1 VPPHPERTESEIEEA
16 AVSDRIATAR
26 AAKVGSKA
34 SHQGRTIMLLLGAP
48 RRPEIDQY
56 TIKFLIGASALTLPF
71 IELALT
77 RGSITSISA
86 AFWIPDPDV
95 WPRIIF
101 VGFLFAISAFLLAY
115 NGLSEREMWLG
126 KAACASALGV
136 ALFPCACEDK
146 TREIIGGVHL
156 ASAAVLFIV
165 LAWFCV
171 IFMRRAKIKG
181 HREARWRAAIYML
194 CGWGMV
200 ASAVLFIARA
210 ITKQED
216 LAFWGETIGLV
227 SFGISWLTA
236 SRVLPVITQPSER
249 QRLVVATPRKTTP
262 SWPP

>member
-1 VPPHPERTESEIEEA
+1 
-16 AVSDRIATAR
+16 
-26 AAKVGSKA
+26 
-34 SHQGRTIMLLLGAP
+34 MLLIGAP

-56 TIKFLIGASALTLPF
+56 TIKFLIGAIALALPF

-86 AFWIPDPDV
+86 SFWVLDPDV

-115 NGLSEREMWLG
+115 NGLSETEMWLG
-126 KAACASALGV
+126 KVASVSALGV

-146 TREIIGGVHL
+146 TREIFGGVHL
-156 ASAAVLFIV
+156 ALAGSLFIV

-171 IFMRRAKIKG
+171 IFMRRAKAKG
-181 HREARWRAAIYML
+181 NREAQWRAAIYKV

-210 ITKQED
+210 ITKQEV
-216 LAFWGETIGLV
+216 LAFWGETVGLV
-227 SFGISWLTA
+227 SFGASWLTA
-236 SRVLPVITQPSER
+236 SRVLPVITPPSER
-249 QRLVVATPRKTTP
+249 QRLVVSTSRQTTP
-262 SWPP
+262 DPAR